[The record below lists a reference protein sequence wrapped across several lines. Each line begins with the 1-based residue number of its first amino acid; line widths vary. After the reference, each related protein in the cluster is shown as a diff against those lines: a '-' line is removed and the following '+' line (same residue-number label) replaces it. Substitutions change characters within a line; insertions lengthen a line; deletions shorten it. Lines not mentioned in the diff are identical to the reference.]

1 MPSRLEQLKK
11 EVAEL
16 VRRGD
21 LLYYAFADDLGK
33 LPDNLKKELTK
44 AKVVLPRFDSE
55 YESWYSEAHRVVKQ
69 ILPDRLEDFV
79 KHYKNEKRKEID
91 FLTYSISDA
100 LIGLT
105 ARQYGKLVADK
116 GAALPKME
124 GQANILKS
132 AQKRFD
138 SALFDITEVLQADLF
153 DSELDAA
160 QNLAKNGFVR
170 AAGAV
175 AGVVLEKH
183 LGHVCDQHRLKS
195 KKSHPTISDFYQLLK
210 EASII
215 DVPMWRFIQHLADIR
230 NLCDHGK
237 DREPTKEEVLEMIEG
252 VKKVA
257 KSVF

>member
-21 LLYYAFADDLGK
+21 LLYYALADDLDK
-33 LPDNLKKELTK
+33 LPDKFKKQLSEK
-44 AKVVLPRFDSE
+44 KIQLPRFDSE
-55 YESWYSEAHRVVKQ
+55 YESWYSEAQRVVKQ
-69 ILPDRLEDFV
+69 ILPDRLDDFV
-79 KHYKNEKRKEID
+79 KHYKNDRRKEID
-91 FLTYSISDA
+91 FLTYTISDA
-100 LIGLT
+100 LLGLT
-105 ARQYGKLVADK
+105 TRRGGEVIADK

-160 QNLAKNGFVR
+160 QSLAKNGFVR
-170 AAGAV
+170 GAGAV

-183 LGHVCDQHRLKS
+183 LGHVCDQHGLKS
-195 KKSHPTISDFYQLLK
+195 KKAHPTISDFYQLLK
-210 EASII
+210 EASVI

-237 DREPTKEEVLEMIEG
+237 DREPTKEEVLEMVEG

>member
-1 MPSRLEQLKK
+1 MPSRLEQLKA

-21 LLYYAFADDLGK
+21 WLYYALVDDLGK
-33 LPDNLKKELTK
+33 VPEEFKKQLASNKIELPK
-44 AKVVLPRFDSE
+44 FDLD
-55 YESWYSEAHRVVKQ
+55 YESWYSEALRVIKQ
-69 ILPDRLEDFV
+69 IIPDRLDDFV

-91 FLTYSISDA
+91 FLTYTISDA
-100 LIGLT
+100 LLGLT
-105 ARQYGKLVADK
+105 TRRYGEVVADK
-116 GAALPKME
+116 SAALAKMQ
-124 GQANILKS
+124 GQVSILKS
-132 AQKRFD
+132 AQKKFE
-138 SALFDITEVLQADLF
+138 SALFDIVDVLQADLF

-160 QNLAKNGFVR
+160 QSLAKNGFVR

-183 LGHVCDQHRLKS
+183 IGHVCDQHGLKS
-195 KKSHPTISDFYQLLK
+195 KKHHPSIADFYQLLK
-210 EASII
+210 EAGVI
-215 DVPMWRFIQHLADIR
+215 DTPMWRFIQHLGDIR

-237 DREPTKEEVLEMIEG
+237 DREPTREEVMEMIEG